1 MPERKQYSTSAIPDV
16 KSVYSAI
23 DEITASA
30 ICALTILHSLA
41 FENRVRQKGLARF

>member
-16 KSVYSAI
+16 KSVYSAV

-30 ICALTILHSLA
+30 ICALTILLVGAVLLSCIIH
-41 FENRVRQKGLARF
+41 